1 MALKKYEVT
10 VEGVVSRIQVVE
22 AENVV
27 EASEKARKAFSK
39 STGADYHGVA
49 AVDIYKQPSELEL
62 DLMRREGL

>member
-27 EASEKARKAFSK
+27 EASEKARKAFS
-39 STGADYHGVA
+39 
-49 AVDIYKQPSELEL
+49 
-62 DLMRREGL
+62 

>member
-1 MALKKYEVT
+1 MAIKTYEVT
-10 VEGVVSRIQVVE
+10 CEGVVSRIQVVE

-39 STGADYHGVA
+39 GTGAEYHAVA

-62 DLMRREGL
+62 YLMRREGL